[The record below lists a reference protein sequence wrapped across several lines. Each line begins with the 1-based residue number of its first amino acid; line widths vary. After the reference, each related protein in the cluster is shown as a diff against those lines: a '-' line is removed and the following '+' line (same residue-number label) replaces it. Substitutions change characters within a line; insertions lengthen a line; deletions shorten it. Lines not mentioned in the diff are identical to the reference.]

1 MICDRCHKNEAN
13 VHITKIVNG
22 VKQEL
27 NLCDKCAKEIEEI
40 NMIGDVEFDT
50 PFSLQ
55 NIINGIMDYV
65 NYNKSSKDVNNY
77 ELVCKNCNTSYR
89 EFKKDGLLGCSECYK
104 NLNEALIPIIK
115 RVQGSIEH
123 TGKVPKK
130 SAKDIYNKRKIIK
143 LKQKLQKAIA
153 LEEYEKAAEIRDEIK
168 ELKSE

>member
-27 NLCDKCAKEIEEI
+27 NLCEKCAKEIEGI
-40 NMIGDVEFDT
+40 NMIGDIEFDT

-77 ELVCKNCNTSYR
+77 ELVCRNCNTSYR
-89 EFKKDGLLGCSECYK
+89 EFKKNGLLGCSECYK
-104 NLNEALIPIIK
+104 NFNEALIPVIK

-123 TGKVPKK
+123 TGKVPKN

-143 LKQKLQKAIA
+143 LKQELQKAIA